1 MQLKEIIQRFED
13 LSNPETVAGM
23 ERYGIKS
30 EKIYGVSIPE
40 IRKLAKEI
48 GTDRK
53 LAHQLWKVN
62 CRERRILAGMI
73 DQPAEVPETQL
84 DQWVTGFDNWEVCD
98 QCCMNLFEKTPFAYK
113 KAKQWSKAKEEFIR
127 RAGFVMMAR
136 LAVSD
141 KKAADQKFEAFL
153 PLIVK
158 RADDE
163 RNYVKKAVSWA
174 LRQIGKRNRHLNQK
188 AIAAAR
194 QIQKTDT
201 KATRWIA
208 SDVLR
213 ELTDQKTQKRLKH

>member
-1 MQLKEIIQRFED
+1 MQLKDIIERFEN
-13 LSNPETVAGM
+13 LSDPEAVAGM
-23 ERYGIKS
+23 ARYGITS
-30 EKIYGVSIPE
+30 AKIYGVSIPE
-40 IRKLAKEI
+40 IRKLAQEI
-48 GTDRK
+48 GKDRK
-53 LAHQLWKVN
+53 LAHQLWQVN

-73 DQPAEVPETQL
+73 DEPAAAPEGQL
-84 DQWVTGFDNWEVCD
+84 DEWARGLDNWEVCD
-98 QCCMNLFEKTPFAYK
+98 QCCMNLFEKTPYAYK
-113 KAKQWSKAKEEFIR
+113 KAKQWSKAKEEYVR

-141 KKAADQKFEAFL
+141 KKAQDEKFEAFL
-153 PLIVK
+153 PLIIK

-194 QIQKTDT
+194 QIQKADT
-201 KATRWIA
+201 RATRWIA

-213 ELTDQKTQKRLKH
+213 ELTDQKVQDRLKR

>member
-1 MQLKEIIQRFED
+1 MQFKEIIERFEN
-13 LSNPETVAGM
+13 LSNPEAVAGM
-23 ERYGIKS
+23 ARYGITS
-30 EKIYGVSIPE
+30 AKIYGVSIPE

-48 GTDRK
+48 GKDRK
-53 LAHQLWKVN
+53 LAHQLWQVN

-73 DQPAEVPETQL
+73 DEPAAVPETQL
-84 DQWVTGFDNWEVCD
+84 DQWARGFDNWEVCD
-98 QCCMNLFEKTPFAYK
+98 QCCMNLFEKTPYAYK
-113 KAKQWSKAKEEFIR
+113 KAKQWSKAKEEFVR

-141 KKAADQKFEAFL
+141 KKAHDEKFEAFL
-153 PLIVK
+153 PLIIK

-188 AIAAAR
+188 ATAAAR
-194 QIQKTDT
+194 QIQKADT

-213 ELTDQKTQKRLKH
+213 ELTDQKIQERLK